1 MSKNE
6 NQLMTQYGK
15 NQQITDGNYDK
26 LRARQVY

>member
-6 NQLMTQYGK
+6 EQLMTQYVE

>member
-6 NQLMTQYGK
+6 DQLMTQYVE

-26 LRARQVY
+26 LLARQVY